1 MWVLSQFVS
10 FLSRVEA
17 FPVYVGFRS
26 VSHASRVCNYYQK
39 NESDTKSLCD
49 YQELGVQFVDFR
61 HCNLMTPKFMSY
73 IQTCVSNGFWNVK
86 EAFETT
92 YEQT

>member
-1 MWVLSQFVS
+1 MPL
-10 FLSRVEA
+10 E
-17 FPVYVGFRS
+17 YVITIRRMSLIQSHS
-26 VSHASRVCNYYQK
+26 VI
-39 NESDTKSLCD
+39 TK
-49 YQELGVQFVDFR
+49 ELGVQFVDFR
-61 HCNLMTPKFMSY
+61 HYNLMTPKFMSY